1 MRAARRSFGD
11 ATAGIRGARTEM
23 YGTFSGMSF
32 GVVALVAL
40 MVIALAVFAS
50 PLLAVLIALAVAVFL
65 LIGMS
70 ALRQRSRREDQTPG
84 GAADTRSGGPG
95 TREMPVEHP
104 GEPASGEG

>member
-1 MRAARRSFGD
+1 
-11 ATAGIRGARTEM
+11 M
-23 YGTFSGMSF
+23 YGTFSGMSI

-50 PLLAVLIALAVAVFL
+50 PLFAVLIALVVAVFL

-70 ALRQRSRREDQTPG
+70 ARQRSRREDPTPG
-84 GAADTRSGGPG
+84 GAADTRSEGPG
-95 TREMPVEHP
+95 TRAMPVEHP

>member
-1 MRAARRSFGD
+1 
-11 ATAGIRGARTEM
+11 M

-32 GVVALVAL
+32 GVVVLVAL

-50 PLLAVLIALAVAVFL
+50 PLFAVLIALAVAVFL

-70 ALRQRSRREDQTPG
+70 ALRQRSRRQDETPG
-84 GAADTRSGGPG
+84 GAPDTHATGPPRAAGRHPGG
-95 TREMPVEHP
+95 EP

>member
-1 MRAARRSFGD
+1 
-11 ATAGIRGARTEM
+11 M

-32 GVVALVAL
+32 GLVALVAL

-50 PLLAVLIALAVAVFL
+50 PLIAVLIALVVAVFL

-70 ALRQRSRREDQTPG
+70 ALRQRSRREDQRQG
-84 GAADTRSGGPG
+84 GVADTRSEGPG
-95 TREMPVEHP
+95 TRAMPVEHP